1 MLKSVPSEKFAKK
14 TKMVAWFC
22 SNTVTHG
29 KREDYFKELGKHV
42 QVDVYGKC
50 GNMTCQPRNSPQCND
65 VKQPFFISLKR
76 NDQT

>member
-1 MLKSVPSEKFAKK
+1 MVKSVPSEKFAKK

-42 QVDVYGKC
+42 LTLMHSYW
-50 GNMTCQPRNSPQCND
+50 TATSFTFQPKTLS
-65 VKQPFFISLKR
+65 VL
-76 NDQT
+76 TT